1 MPFLSKAW
9 GWFTNNPV
17 AQIITAF
24 VLAFIGWEVV
34 KRNIQETGRI
44 KERERMAVAQ
54 AEEARR
60 VEAMRRTIN
69 QENENAAQRADE
81 AVRNLPGYRHTEQ
94 LRNDDPDLATIV
106 LGNSQGR
113 SGGAEGH

>member
-24 VLAFIGWEVV
+24 VLALIGWEVV

-44 KERERMAVAQ
+44 KERERIAAAQ
-54 AEEARR
+54 AEARAAVNQR
-60 VEAMRRTIN
+60 STQIIEEERTHAD
-69 QENENAAQRADE
+69 AALTARDGPFYPRADG
-81 AVRNLPGYRHTEQ
+81 VP
-94 LRNDDPDLATIV
+94 DD
-106 LGNSQGR
+106 LGR
-113 SGGAEGH
+113 VVFRDKGGS